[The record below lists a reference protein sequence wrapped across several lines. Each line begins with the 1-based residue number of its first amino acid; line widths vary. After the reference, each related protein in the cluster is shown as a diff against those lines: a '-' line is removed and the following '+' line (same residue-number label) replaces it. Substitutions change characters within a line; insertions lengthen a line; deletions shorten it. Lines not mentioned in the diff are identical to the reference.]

1 MKSRS
6 KKITNGIAY
15 MYAIYNPDTD
25 MYWSGRHLDLVN
37 FGSEVSFYESE
48 QAAKNVME
56 DSWIDFDYTTSKI
69 LTQLAFR
76 NLERKYKKFIL
87 DIDISPEE
95 LKKAKLEVG
104 KLEIVMVKAISLGHP
119 YG

>member
-1 MKSRS
+1 MKNRN

-25 MYWSGRHLDLVN
+25 MYWSERYQDLVD
-37 FGSEVSFYESE
+37 FGSKASFYESE
-48 QAAKNVME
+48 EAAKNAFE
-56 DSWIDFDYTTSKI
+56 DFWIDFDCTTSKI

-76 NLERKYKKFIL
+76 SLERKYKKSIWN
-87 DIDISPEE
+87 IEISPEE

-104 KLEIVMVKAISLGHP
+104 KLEVVMIKAISLGHP